1 MKPTQINRIR
11 DIAKV
16 NGWIREDRIGLK
28 VISIDMID
36 AEVNYLQHMV
46 IMDPTVSDKKVTKA
60 FKLVK
65 ALLALRLKI
74 QK

>member
-1 MKPTQINRIR
+1 MKPKQINRIR

-16 NGWIREDRIGLK
+16 NGWIPEDRIGLK
-28 VISIDMID
+28 VIDMDMID
-36 AEVNYLQHMV
+36 VDVNYLRHMV